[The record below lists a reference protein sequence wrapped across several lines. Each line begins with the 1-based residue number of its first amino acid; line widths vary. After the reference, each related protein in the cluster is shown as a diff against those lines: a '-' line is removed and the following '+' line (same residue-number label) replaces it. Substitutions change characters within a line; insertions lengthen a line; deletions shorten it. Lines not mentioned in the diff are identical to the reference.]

1 MDKQLRRQFRLA
13 QDPELAITEA
23 STIWMSGGWMA
34 KGPPATGTCHTI
46 VTYGVG
52 FWTVPGAH
60 GTVPVI

>member
-1 MDKQLRRQFRLA
+1 MVA
-13 QDPELAITEA
+13 A

-52 FWTVPGAH
+52 FWTVPWAH
-60 GTVPVI
+60 PAVRAVDISGR